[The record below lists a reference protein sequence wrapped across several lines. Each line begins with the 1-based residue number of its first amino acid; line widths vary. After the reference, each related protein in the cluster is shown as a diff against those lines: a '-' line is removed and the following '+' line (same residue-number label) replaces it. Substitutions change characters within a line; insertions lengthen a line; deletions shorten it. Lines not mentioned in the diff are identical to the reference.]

1 MSEQTQNSRN
11 MKRLKDEQQVRQRA
25 GVIFGT
31 NDEHGAFHCIDELV
45 SNSVDEAR
53 AGRCSLISVKVE
65 DGDIVTVEDN
75 GSGLPMHWN
84 EDEKMYNWELALC
97 TLYASGKYDDS
108 QYSNALGLNGLGLTA
123 SQFASSFMDV
133 WSTYDGKTWY
143 MHFEK
148 GKPKGELQILD
159 PIIEGTGTKIRFQPD
174 PEVFPALKNR
184 CIGSNMYMT
193 LLNTEAMLHDK
204 LCIMLEHYELKQPIK
219 FYYEKGMAEYID
231 KVVEDKKML
240 ATVPDFSDKQSGVD
254 DVDNDLTPYEVTMRV
269 AFNFCR
275 DRSVVQV
282 YHNSSLLFEG
292 GKTVEGFE
300 YGITKAFTDC
310 ARAMNKLSKADK
322 FLYKDIES
330 MLICVVES
338 NAPGNRTWFKNQ
350 TKGAVLNPFIG
361 QCMAQFIYNKFR
373 YWIENN
379 KTISEKIINEIVV
392 NKKARE
398 EGAEVSK
405 KVIRNLSKAVSFS
418 SKPRYFINCS
428 TKIISQKEIYIVEG
442 RSALTSVKLACDPEF
457 QAMFPA
463 RGKPINCVKEKMTR
477 VLSNDIIVDIFRVLG
492 CGIEAESKHIE
503 DLPKFDI
510 NKLQWGKIIICTD
523 ADVDGMHIRCL
534 LLAMFYV
541 LAPSLLKAGKV
552 YIAETPLY
560 EIIYKDDIQ
569 FAYSDQEKEMVLQQL
584 RDKGALDS
592 KIKINRSKG
601 LGENDPDMMAVSTM
615 NPLTRRLLQVEY
627 PEDDSELGMY
637 FQSLLGDDIE
647 TRKLLI
653 DEYFDLTE
661 ADV

>member
-1 MSEQTQNSRN
+1 MGEQAQNSRN

-53 AGRCSLISVKVE
+53 AGRCSLINVKVE

-159 PIIEGTGTKIRFQPD
+159 PIVEGTGTKIRFQPD
-174 PEVFPALKNR
+174 PEVFPALKSKQ
-184 CIGSNMYMT
+184 IGSNMYMT

-204 LCIMLEHYELKQPIK
+204 LCIMLDHYELKQPIR
-219 FYYEKGMAEYID
+219 FYYEKGMAEYIE

-240 ATVPDFSDKQSGVD
+240 ANVPDFSDKQTGVD
-254 DVDNDLTPYEVTMRV
+254 DVDNDVTPYEVAMRV
-269 AFNFCR
+269 SFNFCR
-275 DRSVVQV
+275 DKSVVQV
-282 YHNSSLLFEG
+282 YHNSSLMFEG

-310 ARAMNKLSKADK
+310 ARAMGKLGKADK

-330 MLICVVES
+330 MLICVAES

-379 KTISEKIINEIVV
+379 KSVSEKVINEIVV

-418 SKPRYFINCS
+418 SKPRFFRDCS

-560 EIIYKDDIQ
+560 EIIYKDDIR
-569 FAYSDQEKEMVLQQL
+569 FAYSDQEKEVVLQQL
-584 RDKGALDS
+584 RDKGANS
-592 KIKINRSKG
+592 NKIKINRSKG